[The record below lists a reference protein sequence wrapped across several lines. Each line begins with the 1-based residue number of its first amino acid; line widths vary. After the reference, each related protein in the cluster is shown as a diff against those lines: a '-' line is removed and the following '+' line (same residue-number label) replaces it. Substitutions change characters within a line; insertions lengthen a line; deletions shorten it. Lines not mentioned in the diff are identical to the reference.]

1 LFYSSENATEGI
13 VLTDGAG
20 NIVIMNPA
28 AQRMFGYTENELT
41 GKSIETLIPEKYR
54 KGHVHQRADFNKK
67 PANRAMGQNRDL
79 HGRKKD
85 GSELPIEV
93 SLSHYK
99 QDNEL
104 YVIAFIVDIT
114 KRKEIEANMERQ
126 QLELEKVSSEIR
138 KLNADLEAKV
148 EERTIILKEALQ
160 QLEQSQLELSD
171 ALEKERQLGEI
182 KSRFLS
188 MASHEFRTPLSTV
201 LSSASLLAKYKKE
214 DEQEKREKHIEK
226 IKTL

>member
-1 LFYSSENATEGI
+1 
-13 VLTDGAG
+13 
-20 NIVIMNPA
+20 M
-28 AQRMFGYTENELT
+28 
-41 GKSIETLIPEKYR
+41 
-54 KGHVHQRADFNKK
+54 HQRTDFSKK

-126 QLELEKVSSEIR
+126 QQELEKVSSEIR

-188 MASHEFRTPLSTV
+188 MASHEFRAPPIS
-201 LSSASLLAKYKKE
+201 
-214 DEQEKREKHIEK
+214 
-226 IKTL
+226 